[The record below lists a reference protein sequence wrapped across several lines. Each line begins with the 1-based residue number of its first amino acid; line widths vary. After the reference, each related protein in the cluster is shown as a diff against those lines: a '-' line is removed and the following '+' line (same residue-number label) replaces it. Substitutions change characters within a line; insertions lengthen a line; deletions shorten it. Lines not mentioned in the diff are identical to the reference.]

1 MDPETVTT
9 FFALLAVFAQS
20 VVALVFGSWVLGRFV
35 PVVERRREAVGAL
48 VAPQA
53 IALAAVVALVCT
65 LGSLYLSE
73 VAHFRPCRLCWYQR
87 FAMYP
92 LVVLLAVAA
101 ATRIRLLRVGSMAVA
116 VVGGTISIYHLAIER
131 IPSLEA
137 SSSCD
142 PFNPCS
148 LIWVEHFG
156 YVTIPAM
163 ALSGFALIVTLLV
176 VAGGRDQEAP

>member
-1 MDPETVTT
+1 MDTRSVTT
-9 FFALLAVFAQS
+9 FFALLAVLAQVVV
-20 VVALVFGSWVLGRFV
+20 VVAAGSWLAGRFV
-35 PVVERRREAVGAL
+35 PSVARRRREIAEV

-53 IALAAVVALVCT
+53 VALACVVALVCT

-92 LVVLLAVAA
+92 LVVLIGVAA
-101 ATRIRLLRVGSMAVA
+101 VTGSRRWRSVSA
-116 VVGGTISIYHLAIER
+116 VVAAGGGAVSVYHLAIER
-131 IPSLEA
+131 FPSLEA

-163 ALSGFALIVTLLV
+163 ALSGFALIITLLV
-176 VAGGRDQEAP
+176 LAGRSAEEAQ